1 MKLISIKS
9 VPDLLCFAR
18 LLLVPVVWA
27 LALSNLPFYT
37 GIALLAAGLTDVFDG
52 IIARRWNIATA
63 YGSRLDSIA
72 DTLME
77 ISAAA
82 AVLILKPEI
91 FTGHALI
98 LGVWIAVEASSILL
112 GWLKFRRI
120 ANLHL
125 YLTKAAG
132 VIAYA
137 FVVYT
142 FVAGYNETFFY
153 VTVTLLIVSS
163 LECLLIQ
170 LIAPRVDEHMKSI
183 YHAYRAA
190 TRR

>member
-52 IIARRWNIATA
+52 IIARRWNIVTA

-112 GWLKFRRI
+112 GWIKFRRI

-132 VIAYA
+132 VVAYA
-137 FVVYT
+137 FVIYT

-153 VTVTLLIVSS
+153 VTVTLLSVSS
-163 LECLLIQ
+163 LECLLLQ

>member
-18 LLLVPVVWA
+18 LLLVPAVLA
-27 LALSNLPFYT
+27 LALLNLPFYAGT
-37 GIALLAAGLTDVFDG
+37 ALLAAGLTDVLDG
-52 IIARRWNIATA
+52 IIARGWNIATA

-82 AVLILKPEI
+82 AVLISKPEI

-98 LGVWIAVEASSILL
+98 LGVWIVIEASSIIL
-112 GWLKFRRI
+112 GWIKFSRI

-137 FVVYT
+137 FVIYT
-142 FVAGYNETFFY
+142 LVIGYNEGFFY
-153 VTVTLLIVSS
+153 AAAALLIVSS
-163 LECLLIQ
+163 LECLILQ
-170 LIAPRVDEHMKSI
+170 LFAPRVDEHMKSI

-190 TRR
+190 SRR

>member
-1 MKLISIKS
+1 MKYLTLKS
-9 VPDLLCFAR
+9 VPDLLCYAR
-18 LLLVPVVWA
+18 LLLVPVVLA
-27 LALSNLPFYT
+27 LALSDLPFYA
-37 GIALLAAGLTDVFDG
+37 GIALLAAGITDVLDG
-52 IIARRWNIATA
+52 IIARRWNIVTA

-77 ISAAA
+77 ISAALA
-82 AVLILKPEI
+82 ILILKPEI
-91 FTGHALI
+91 FTGHALV
-98 LGVWIAVEASSILL
+98 LGAWIVIEASSILF

-132 VIAYA
+132 VVAYA
-137 FVVYT
+137 FVIYT
-142 FVAGYNETFFY
+142 FVAGYNEIFFY

-163 LECLLIQ
+163 LECLILQ
-170 LIAPRVDEHMKSI
+170 LFAPRVDEHMKSV

-190 TRR
+190 SRR

>member
-52 IIARRWNIATA
+52 IIARRWNIVTA

-82 AVLILKPEI
+82 AVLILKPGI

-132 VIAYA
+132 VVAYA
-137 FVVYT
+137 FVIYT

-163 LECLLIQ
+163 LECLLLQ

>member
-1 MKLISIKS
+1 MGLTSIKS
-9 VPDLLCFAR
+9 LPDILSCTR
-18 LLLVPVVWA
+18 LLLVPAVLA
-27 LALSNLPFYT
+27 LALSNLPFFA
-37 GIALLAAGLTDVFDG
+37 GAALLAAGLTDVLDG

-77 ISAAA
+77 ITAAA

-98 LGVWIAVEASSILL
+98 LGAWIVIEVSSVLL
-112 GWLKFRRI
+112 GWIKFGRI

-132 VIAYA
+132 VVAYA
-137 FVVYT
+137 FVIYT
-142 FVAGYNETFFY
+142 LVIGYSEAFLY
-153 VTVTLLIVSS
+153 AAVTLLIVSS
-163 LECLLIQ
+163 LECLVLQIF
-170 LIAPRVDEHMKSI
+170 APRVDEHMKSI
-183 YHAYRAA
+183 YHAYLGGRLF
-190 TRR
+190 

>member
-52 IIARRWNIATA
+52 IIARRWNIVTA

-82 AVLILKPEI
+82 AVLILKPGI

-112 GWLKFRRI
+112 GWIKFRRI

-125 YLTKAAG
+125 YLTKVAG
-132 VIAYA
+132 VVAYA
-137 FVVYT
+137 FVIYT

>member
-52 IIARRWNIATA
+52 IIARRWNIVTA

-82 AVLILKPEI
+82 AVLILKPGI

-137 FVVYT
+137 FVIYT

-163 LECLLIQ
+163 LECLILQ
-170 LIAPRVDEHMKSI
+170 LFAPRVDEHMKSI

>member
-52 IIARRWNIATA
+52 IIARRWNIVTA

-82 AVLILKPEI
+82 AVLILKPGI

-132 VIAYA
+132 VVAYA
-137 FVVYT
+137 FVIYT

-170 LIAPRVDEHMKSI
+170 LFAPRVDEHMKSI

>member
-1 MKLISIKS
+1 MKS
-9 VPDLLCFAR
+9 VPDLLCYAR
-18 LLLVPVVWA
+18 LLLVPVVLA
-27 LALSNLPFYT
+27 LALSDLPFYAV
-37 GIALLAAGLTDVFDG
+37 IALLAAGITDVLDG

-77 ISAAA
+77 ISALGA
-82 AVLILKPEI
+82 LLLLRPEI
-91 FTGHALI
+91 ITGHALV
-98 LGVWIAVEASSILL
+98 LGAWIVIEASSILF
-112 GWLKFRRI
+112 GWLKFRRL

-137 FVVYT
+137 FVIYT
-142 FVAGYNETFFY
+142 FVAGYNEIFFY
-153 VTVTLLIVSS
+153 VTAALLIVSS
-163 LECLLIQ
+163 LECLVLQ
-170 LIAPRVDEHMKSI
+170 LFAPRVDEHMKSI

-190 TRR
+190 SRR

>member
-52 IIARRWNIATA
+52 IIARRWNIVTA

-82 AVLILKPEI
+82 AVLILKPGI

-132 VIAYA
+132 VVAYA
-137 FVVYT
+137 FVIYT
-142 FVAGYNETFFY
+142 FVAGYNEIFFY

-163 LECLLIQ
+163 LECLILQ
-170 LIAPRVDEHMKSI
+170 LFAPRVDEHMKSI
-183 YHAYRAA
+183 YHAYRDG
-190 TRR
+190 RLF